1 MINVQNNPVFS
12 SHFKITKKR
21 KKKEKKNFVSVV
33 GIIVQIIGG
42 DGFEISELDG
52 AFIIQQG

>member
-12 SHFKITKKR
+12 SHFKITKKGKKYE
-21 KKKEKKNFVSVV
+21 KKKLCFCRGYYCSNF
-33 GIIVQIIGG
+33 GG